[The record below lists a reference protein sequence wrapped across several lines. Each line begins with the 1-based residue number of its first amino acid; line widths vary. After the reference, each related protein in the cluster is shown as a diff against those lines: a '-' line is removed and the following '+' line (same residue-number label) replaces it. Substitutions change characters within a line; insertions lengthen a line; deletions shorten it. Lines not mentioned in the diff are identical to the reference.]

1 MTTHLVAFAEGLVM
15 GTVTQSKG
23 GRLTFLYSDQWL
35 ASSGAYPLS
44 VSIPLASGQQGQRKI
59 EPFLWGLLPDN
70 EIYLANGPVSS
81 MFRPETFSD
90 SLKRRRRLRGRG
102 TVRAAGTARRRSI
115 RSAARSPVAISAWR
129 IHLIK
134 NSGTTAAPASAAG
147 KDAPQRKGS
156 THCVHCIDIVDT
168 SLNP

>member
-1 MTTHLVAFAEGLVM
+1 MRLVAFAEGLVM
-15 GTVTQSKG
+15 GTVTQAKG
-23 GRLTFLYSDQWL
+23 GRLTFLYSDEWL
-35 ASSGAYPLS
+35 ASSGAYRLS
-44 VSIPLASGQQGQRKI
+44 VSIPLTSGQQGQRKI

-81 MFRPETFSD
+81 MFRPETFCPANS
-90 SLKRRRRLRGRG
+90 SASPKYCNWC
-102 TVRAAGTARRRSI
+102 SI
-115 RSAARSPVAISAWR
+115 SEWR

>member
-70 EIYLANGPVSS
+70 EIVLGQWARKFHVSPRNVFGLIAS
-81 MFRPETFSD
+81 VGEDCAGAVQFVQPERLDAVRLGARPEVQWPFLRGGYT
-90 SLKRRRRLRGRG
+90 SLKIAAPLPPLRQRLVKTHRKGK
-102 TVRAAGTARRRSI
+102 ARRI
-115 RSAARSPVAISAWR
+115 VC
-129 IHLIK
+129 
-134 NSGTTAAPASAAG
+134 TV
-147 KDAPQRKGS
+147 S
-156 THCVHCIDIVDT
+156 TLLTH
-168 SLNP
+168 P

>member
-15 GTVTQSKG
+15 GTLTQAKG
-23 GRLTFLYSDQWL
+23 GRLTFLYSDEWL

-70 EIYLANGPVSS
+70 GIVLGQWARKFHVSPRNVFGLIANVGEDCARS
-81 MFRPETFSD
+81 
-90 SLKRRRRLRGRG
+90 

-115 RSAARSPVAISAWR
+115 RS
-129 IHLIK
+129 
-134 NSGTTAAPASAAG
+134 
-147 KDAPQRKGS
+147 
-156 THCVHCIDIVDT
+156 
-168 SLNP
+168 